1 MIIVGKDNYIV
12 IDSKHFCTYTI
23 VDYETSAGIV
33 ALNAMTEA
41 KTLLGEYPNMEAAKS
56 ALGQLSMAL
65 SDDSLE
71 IYYMG
76 AVI

>member
-1 MIIVGKDNYIV
+1 
-12 IDSKHFCTYTI
+12 
-23 VDYETSAGIV
+23 
-33 ALNAMTEA
+33 
-41 KTLLGEYPNMEAAKS
+41 LGEYPNMEAAKS

-76 AVI
+76 DVI